1 MSEKSNKKVNLVA
14 TILFT
19 ICSIIALDS
28 FVAPSIIGVPAI
40 TVWIISAIV
49 FFLPYGLVSSELGA
63 SYPDDGGITSWTTRA
78 FGELHGV
85 MVGWMY
91 WVNVA
96 FWMPAVF
103 TAFSG
108 WLTLIFFP
116 DMPLLLQGIIAVAMC
131 WVVVFIGVRG
141 IDVSVKVA
149 NFMAI
154 LKVSILILFGLA
166 GVIYVIKNGPA
177 NDFSLPNFVPNL
189 DDTIVY
195 VAVII
200 YNLMGFELIG
210 SIGSQIEDAKH
221 TIPKMVV
228 VAGLII
234 TVLYAFGTFGVLAAI
249 PAAEIDEVDGFIY
262 AMQELFTVFGPFGN
276 ILFYFLSVGAVIS
289 LVANMITWSLGGNE
303 AFQGAELDKRSAFL
317 GHRHPK
323 YGTSDNLYY
332 VMGAISSILI
342 IINYSLSGDA
352 NDIFWT
358 IFSFSSLVFMMCY
371 LYMFGA
377 FIVLKYKDKSE
388 RAYEVPGGMF
398 GAWVCFILTF
408 GGTLLSCYFLMD
420 WDVTSYGFWMEL
432 IGVILTIAAGL
443 WLYRA
448 GKKKTA
454 N

>member
-116 DMPLLLQGIIAVAMC
+116 DMPLMVQGIIAVAMC

-166 GVIYVIKNGPA
+166 GVIYVIKNG
-177 NDFSLPNFVPNL
+177 S
-189 DDTIVY
+189 
-195 VAVII
+195 I
-200 YNLMGFELIG
+200 Y
-210 SIGSQIEDAKH
+210 
-221 TIPKMVV
+221 T
-228 VAGLII
+228 
-234 TVLYAFGTFGVLAAI
+234 T
-249 PAAEIDEVDGFIY
+249 
-262 AMQELFTVFGPFGN
+262 
-276 ILFYFLSVGAVIS
+276 
-289 LVANMITWSLGGNE
+289 
-303 AFQGAELDKRSAFL
+303 
-317 GHRHPK
+317 
-323 YGTSDNLYY
+323 
-332 VMGAISSILI
+332 
-342 IINYSLSGDA
+342 NY
-352 NDIFWT
+352 
-358 IFSFSSLVFMMCY
+358 
-371 LYMFGA
+371 
-377 FIVLKYKDKSE
+377 
-388 RAYEVPGGMF
+388 
-398 GAWVCFILTF
+398 
-408 GGTLLSCYFLMD
+408 
-420 WDVTSYGFWMEL
+420 
-432 IGVILTIAAGL
+432 
-443 WLYRA
+443 
-448 GKKKTA
+448 
-454 N
+454 